1 LGIKRE
7 EGLRRRAIR
16 LSALALLVA
25 CAAPVRAETV
35 KPETIKIGL
44 LKTSSS
50 AVTADG
56 KRQDQAD
63 APAIYAIISAYVGQ
77 TVEQPRPALAY
88 VDGQGRIDVDD
99 VMRQIAWYP
108 RPRLPQERRR
118 RREDRRPALR
128 HADEPCPMIPGP
140 GGRWPMNRATH

>member
-25 CAAPVRAETV
+25 CAAPPVRAETV
-35 KPETIKIGL
+35 TPETIKIGL

-56 KRQDQAD
+56 KRQDQAE
-63 APAIYAIISAYVGQ
+63 APAIYAIIAGYVGQ
-77 TVEQPRPALAY
+77 TVEQLRPALAY

-99 VMRQIAWYP
+99 VMRQIAWY
-108 RPRLPQERRR
+108 RDRGFLKNAASAEKIV
-118 RREDRRPALR
+118 DRRFVTAMSLAR
-128 HADEPCPMIPGP
+128 
-140 GGRWPMNRATH
+140 